1 MPKTPC
7 KGVKKDGTPCKGNG
21 LPQFGGYCIA
31 HAPAAKTREWRSRG
45 GQNSST
51 AARADKRIPERLRRA
66 FEALEQGLVDVRE
79 GNLAPTAY
87 SAMSRGVMAM
97 LALHRR
103 SDKEMELIRNE
114 ETDAAAMEVVGDHG
128 DPAILNAAAQIADW
142 QNQIRIESLI
152 AQGLATL
159 EQSQDAGEPAE
170 PVLTDKGRRRFG
182 YQRLT
187 NYTQE
192 DLDNLKYVRMER
204 ILSGRQISDL
214 RDALAKMRAEMEE
227 ALADLARNP
236 APPLDPLTGQPFSQ
250 LPAGVKTGPLP
261 AANPDS
267 AEQAA
272 KIIEDQ
278 LQQTKMI
285 ASEFKEDYEDE
296 LVDDTLDRLLS
307 NAKVT

>member
-7 KGVKKDGTPCKGNG
+7 KGVKKDGTPCRGNG
-21 LPQFGGYCIA
+21 LSEFGGYCIA
-31 HAPAAKTREWRSRG
+31 HAPASKTREWHSRG
-45 GQNSST
+45 GKKSST
-51 AARADKRIPERLRRA
+51 AARADQRMPERLRHA
-66 FEALEQGLVDVRE
+66 FEELEQGLVNVRE
-79 GNLAPTAY
+79 GNLAPAAY

-103 SDKEMELIRNE
+103 SDEEMELIRNE
-114 ETDAAAMEVVGDHG
+114 EADAAAVEVVGDHG
-128 DPAILNAAAQIADW
+128 DPAILNAAAQIADQ

-159 EQSQDAGEPAE
+159 EQSQDNDE

-187 NYTQE
+187 DFTQE
-192 DLDNLKYVRMER
+192 DLDKLKYLIREAR
-204 ILSGRQISDL
+204 LSGRQIPDL
-214 RDALAKMRAEMEE
+214 RDALAKIRAAMEE

-236 APPLDPLTGQPFSQ
+236 APPRDPLTGQPLNQ

-267 AEQAA
+267 AEQAV
-272 KIIEDQ
+272 KILEDQ
-278 LQQTKMI
+278 LQQMKMLTH
-285 ASEFKEDYEDE
+285 EFKELYEDE
-296 LVDDTLDRLLS
+296 LTYDTLDRLT
-307 NAKVT
+307 AKSQ